1 MGIVNPSGGS
11 GAWAKIA
18 EATTTATT
26 TITFSSITSG
36 YRMLMLCGSYKISAA
51 SKTFSILV
59 NNDNAANHY
68 IYRRNF
74 ASSDSASSITGEGS
88 DAGSDE
94 GFFYLLIYNTTTAFN
109 KGFMYAA
116 GKETTQCMCHGYWVN
131 STDEISRLDV
141 VASADFVAG
150 GYMALYGAV

>member
-1 MGIVNPSGGS
+1 MGVVNPSGGS
-11 GAWAKIA
+11 GAWTKIS

-26 TITFSSITSG
+26 TITFSSIPSG
-36 YRMLMLCGSYKISAA
+36 YRMLMLCGSYKISAV

-59 NNDNAANHY
+59 NNDNGANQY
-68 IYRRNF
+68 LYRRSF
-74 ASSDSASSITGEGS
+74 AASDSATSITGEGS

-94 GFFYLLIYNTTTAFN
+94 GFFYLLIYNTSTAFN

-116 GKETTQCMCHGYWVN
+116 GKETTQCMCHGYWKN
-131 STDEISRLDV
+131 SADEINRLDV
-141 VASADFVAG
+141 IAGANFEAG